1 MATKLLLKEWKDK
14 AYPIVH
20 IDPDYYSLIEDPEF
34 LRSGDGDP
42 FSKINEKVPFLKT
55 ALPYPQLDKKKFS
68 FGKTVFA
75 APAATNQKFAVLELE
90 NKDEEMKA
98 FIVYDISQQHPPNMM
113 YHPIAVIKNR
123 QPNGVRFTQNGYI
136 VTIEQKEGERI
147 YNHYGI
153 GGNLSDDLI
162 LPDLMTKNELYKRH
176 FMFSL
181 IYDKNKMDSETAS
194 NQYQCTQ
201 QNGVC
206 DCPGIG
212 KLSLSLNV
220 TRARTINEIN
230 SKTLD
235 FADQISKRDVYD
247 RLMSSASR
255 QASVLCGMS
264 IDDFKYGQ
272 NPDEAFT
279 DLQKIV
285 SITNNDLYAQRHICL
300 AWCILFVYYT
310 KMIGLPAPNEAAGY
324 RFRSQILGMIL
335 DDEGWIMT
343 TSVDLGISSPILE
356 NVLYHLLY
364 SLSKVQFSSNGE
376 NSNVELLD
384 EILAEQLKTSSIE
397 MGTLK
402 PHTLDAN
409 EQDKAAQFSFQATQ
423 YEKIFTSV
431 TGIQDRNPQSLA
443 TTLENKPYYCGA
455 YAAEIDRI
463 AKAYATNEIAC
474 VPLLRPGEF
483 TGYECTKNVSLDR
496 IPAANDHPHPVA
508 EYFNSGMVVTL
519 ADLLRDGH
527 TVRVVP
533 YLQNVINNANDSS
546 VLPWPLRPAMEITF
560 ASGRTYYQPA
570 EIVWLRYTNL
580 HLNRRPG
587 SVTIDSVV
595 AFARDLIK
603 RAKLLYYL
611 PAITLVTTTENGEV
625 TVERSHDASEP
636 PIAIITALNS
646 GLIKVAATL
655 YREEVSNNKTADVED
670 VRRATSRILSEFSG
684 FCPTTWKISGSSPRN
699 DNDLCYMMERIC
711 LGMHPTQAEIGS
723 SANMDSF
730 KRVLGANQ
738 LFGIPE

>member
-1 MATKLLLKEWKDK
+1 
-14 AYPIVH
+14 
-20 IDPDYYSLIEDPEF
+20 
-34 LRSGDGDP
+34 
-42 FSKINEKVPFLKT
+42 
-55 ALPYPQLDKKKFS
+55 
-68 FGKTVFA
+68 
-75 APAATNQKFAVLELE
+75 
-90 NKDEEMKA
+90 
-98 FIVYDISQQHPPNMM
+98 
-113 YHPIAVIKNR
+113 
-123 QPNGVRFTQNGYI
+123 
-136 VTIEQKEGERI
+136 
-147 YNHYGI
+147 
-153 GGNLSDDLI
+153 
-162 LPDLMTKNELYKRH
+162 
-176 FMFSL
+176 
-181 IYDKNKMDSETAS
+181 
-194 NQYQCTQ
+194 
-201 QNGVC
+201 
-206 DCPGIG
+206 
-212 KLSLSLNV
+212 
-220 TRARTINEIN
+220 
-230 SKTLD
+230 
-235 FADQISKRDVYD
+235 
-247 RLMSSASR
+247 
-255 QASVLCGMS
+255 
-264 IDDFKYGQ
+264 
-272 NPDEAFT
+272 
-279 DLQKIV
+279 
-285 SITNNDLYAQRHICL
+285 
-300 AWCILFVYYT
+300 
-310 KMIGLPAPNEAAGY
+310 
-324 RFRSQILGMIL
+324 
-335 DDEGWIMT
+335 
-343 TSVDLGISSPILE
+343 
-356 NVLYHLLY
+356 LYHLLY
-364 SLSKVQFSSNGE
+364 SLSKVQFNSDGE

-384 EILAEQLKTSSIE
+384 EILAEQLKTASIE

-402 PHTLDAN
+402 PHTLDVT
-409 EQDKAAQFSFQATQ
+409 EKDKAVQFSFQATQ

-483 TGYECTKNVSLDR
+483 TGYECTKKVSLDK
-496 IPAANDHPHPVA
+496 IPDANDHPHPVA

-711 LGMHPTQAEIGS
+711 LGMHPTQAEMGS
-723 SANMDSF
+723 SVNMDRF